1 MNAFSLGYWG
11 TVDESLQWIGRG
23 AARLL
28 TRRIRTPEENV
39 LIGGALLCAVFG
51 AVVGFAFSEISQSV
65 TTTGGII
72 IGVLLGVC
80 SGIFLG
86 SFVEAIDGTIKNV
99 LASLK
104 SK

>member
-1 MNAFSLGYWG
+1 MNAVSLGFWSA
-11 TVDESLQWIGRG
+11 VDESLQWIGRG
-23 AARLL
+23 ASRLL
-28 TRRIRTPEENV
+28 TRRTGTAAENA
-39 LIGGALLCAVFG
+39 LIGGALFCAVFG
-51 AVVGFAFSEISQSV
+51 GVVGFGFSEISQSIN
-65 TTTGGII
+65 TTGGII

-86 SFVEAIDGTIKNV
+86 SFVEAIDDTIKSV